1 MSEYTLKKITTFRER
16 FTELCDADPKNDSAI
31 AAALHVS
38 RQTVHYWKSGERSPK
53 TPTVMAIADYFDVN
67 VAWLMGFDVEKFL
80 PPDDEPET
88 EEETPKTP
96 EARILAKGVDK
107 MPQAQREA
115 IMNLMIGLYPGI
127 FEKENHHDDT

>member
-16 FTELCDADPKNDSAI
+16 FMELCDADPKNDSAI

-80 PPDDEPET
+80 PPDNEPET
-88 EEETPKTP
+88 EEEAPKTP
-96 EARILAKGVDK
+96 EARILAKGIDK

-127 FEKENHHDDT
+127 FEKENHDDT